1 MKRIFSVV
9 MLAAIALSSC
19 NKESYH
25 YSNLEPGYGIL
36 SLADASI
43 SVSEETETRAATDNY
58 CIWVI
63 NSDGA
68 EVDLDKNSGNTYV
81 SYSSI
86 ASTGIKL
93 PAGNYTLVAQS
104 QTSISAAAFEEPVYG
119 AEQAFSIIAGET
131 TNIGKIVCKLWK
143 QVKATVDYNAFF
155 LQHLAGEGKAT
166 VTVNNSNALE
176 YNIVGNSTEKP
187 TSQEKRAGYFE
198 VPNYKTDADLVSLE
212 VEFVGSMLVKE
223 SGSNEYSTKNQKMRV
238 AIPNV
243 KSGQWRK
250 IQFNMAEDKDGNAA
264 FTITIDDLVVD
275 VTIGEDVTAGEESLG
290 DDPNKPKGDGNI
302 QLLNIAG
309 LDDTTTPTQ
318 AEWNGAFTTDDEMD
332 EEVYPVINISQD
344 MSALKFNAIVPNK
357 VAAFTVEIISDAL
370 EEAVMAVCGTTKLD
384 LVDNTTAVEK
394 VAGIIPFPY
403 GDTVRDKEVVEFD
416 LTGALGALK
425 GIPGTDNN
433 FSMTVI
439 DKQGYS
445 KTIDLVLHIEE

>member
-9 MLAAIALSSC
+9 MLAMIALSSC
-19 NKESYH
+19 YKDSYQ
-25 YSNLEPGYGIL
+25 YSDLEPGYGIL
-36 SLADASI
+36 SLADANI
-43 SVSEETETRAATDNY
+43 TVSEETETRAATDNY
-58 CIWVI
+58 CIWVL

-68 EVDLDKNSGNTYV
+68 EIDLDKNSSNTYI

-93 PAGNYTLVAQS
+93 PAGNYTLITQS
-104 QTSISAAAFEEPVYG
+104 QTTIPTAAFEEPIYG

-166 VTVNNSNALE
+166 VTVNNSNTLE
-176 YNIVGNSTEKP
+176 YNIVGNETEKP

-198 VPNYKTDADLVSLE
+198 VPNYKSDADLVSLE
-212 VEFVGSMLVKE
+212 VEFVGSMKVKE
-223 SGSNEYSTKNQKMRV
+223 NGSNDYSIKNQKMRV

-250 IQFNMAEDKDGNAA
+250 IQFNMTEDKDGNAA

-275 VTIGEDVTAGEESLG
+275 ATIGEDVTAGEESLG

-302 QLLNIAG
+302 QLINTAG
-309 LDDTTTPTQ
+309 LDNTTSPTQ
-318 AEWNGAFTTDDEMD
+318 SEWNGAFTDDEMD
-332 EEVYPVINISQD
+332 EESYPVINISQD
-344 MSALKFNAIVPNK
+344 MSELKFNAIVPNK

-403 GDTVRDKEVVEFD
+403 GDTVRNKEVVEFD

-433 FSMTVI
+433 FSMKVI
-439 DKQGYS
+439 DQQGYS
-445 KTIDLVLHIEE
+445 KTIDLVLHIE

>member
-9 MLAAIALSSC
+9 MLATIALSSC
-19 NKESYH
+19 YKDSYQYSDLES
-25 YSNLEPGYGIL
+25 GYGIL
-36 SLADASI
+36 SLADANI
-43 SVSEETETRAATDNY
+43 TVSEETETRAATDNY
-58 CIWVI
+58 CIWVL

-68 EVDLDKNSGNTYV
+68 EIDLDKNSSNTYI

-93 PAGNYTLVAQS
+93 PAGNYTLITQS
-104 QTSISAAAFEEPVYG
+104 QTTIPTAAFEEPIYG

-166 VTVNNSNALE
+166 VTVNNSNTLE
-176 YNIVGNSTEKP
+176 YNIVGNETEKP

-198 VPNYKTDADLVSLE
+198 VPNYKSDADLVSLE
-212 VEFVGSMLVKE
+212 VEFVGSMKVKE
-223 SGSNEYSTKNQKMRV
+223 NGSNDYSIKNQKMRV

-250 IQFNMAEDKDGNAA
+250 IQFNMTEDKDGNAA

-275 VTIGEDVTAGEESLG
+275 ATIGEDVTAGEESLG

-302 QLLNIAG
+302 QLINTAG
-309 LDDTTTPTQ
+309 LDNTTSPTQ
-318 AEWNGAFTTDDEMD
+318 SEWNGAFTDDEMD
-332 EEVYPVINISQD
+332 EESYPVINISQD
-344 MSALKFNAIVPNK
+344 MSELKFNAIVPNK

-403 GDTVRDKEVVEFD
+403 GDAVRNKEVVEFD

-433 FSMTVI
+433 FSMKVI
-439 DKQGYS
+439 DQQGYS
-445 KTIDLVLHIEE
+445 KTIDLVLHIE